1 MTVTNKFLP
10 GNLVFAR
17 NRTWVVQNGS
27 TDDWLKLRPLSGAE
41 DEIVELDPELEEKA
55 VELAAFSAPDPSKA
69 GRYNCAKL
77 LYDALRFQL
86 RSGAGPFRSFA
97 SVAFEPRAYQ
107 LVPLMMALRMPV
119 VRLLISDDVGIG
131 KTIEAGLIARELLDR
146 GEISS
151 IAVLCPSHLVE
162 QWIGELEDHFN
173 IHAEALTAATAA
185 RLEKRVPHGRKLSE
199 VFPFLVVSLDYI
211 KSERHREY
219 FQTVAPEFIIVDEA
233 HTCTKTTGTRQLR
246 FDLLKRLA
254 DNPHRHMLLLTA
266 TPHFGNEQA
275 FYNLLSLLKE
285 EFVNL
290 QGRAVRANDKLRLEL
305 AKHFVQRRRVDIVE
319 WQKQSKERIDG
330 FPVRRTT
337 EITYK
342 LDNDW
347 ADFFVA
353 VLNYCQGLVNR
364 SSEADGETNKLI
376 WYAVLAL
383 LRCVSSSPEAA
394 YTALMHR
401 LEKLTDEKVD
411 DQIAVEVADGDEEDD
426 ETTDV
431 TPAAQIENTV
441 ELQALLD
448 KAAKLNNPDK
458 DPKFQLLV
466 SHVSN
471 LIKDGFKPV
480 VFCRYVATAEYVSRE
495 LQKKFPKVTVACVT
509 GALVPEERRER
520 VEELGASENRILVA
534 TDCLSEG
541 INLQQFF
548 TAVVHYDLAWNPTR
562 HEQREGRVDRFG
574 QQATEVRCSMIY
586 GQDNP
591 VDGFILNVILR
602 KSRDIQKKLGVVVP
616 VPEDH
621 TRINE
626 ALIKAAL
633 FKKKGTVDDPVV
645 QGTLFDDPVVSELE
659 EKWSNALE
667 KVKRTRTVFA
677 QAAIHPDEVY
687 RYWKKEKEA
696 LGSHED
702 LEFFCREASAL
713 LGCYL
718 EPDPVRPNIC
728 TVPVNTF
735 KDKTLVLRLDD
746 EGIRNGAKLNFNE
759 LHRAS
764 PFVNLLAE
772 SFVESAVSGNDELS
786 IARCAV
792 TESADITA
800 VTTVFLLRMRYQM
813 FIRYR
818 NELKRCLL
826 AEEIL
831 PVAVSG
837 VKKLE
842 WKTGPELVSFIDE
855 ERRANFKS
863 EFSQRWIRKGIEI
876 FENSQEEIDR
886 IAEARAQ
893 ELLAE
898 HTKVKEFTEG
908 GSVTEVKVCR
918 PIDLMGVFVLLPSE
932 E

>member
-1 MTVTNKFLP
+1 MTLTNKYLP
-10 GNLVFAR
+10 GNLVCAR

-41 DEIVELDPELEEKA
+41 DEIVELDPDLEFEP
-55 VELAAFSAPDPSKA
+55 VELASFDAPDPSKN

-151 IAVLCPSHLVE
+151 IAVLCPPHLVD
-162 QWIGELEDHFN
+162 QWVDELQNHFN
-173 IHAEALTAATAA
+173 IHAEALTSWTAA
-185 RLEKRVPHGRKLSE
+185 RLEKRVPHGKKLNE

-233 HTCTKTTGTRQLR
+233 HTCTKSSGTKQLR

-254 DNPHRHMLLLTA
+254 DDPARHMLLLTA
-266 TPHFGNEQA
+266 TPHSGNEDA
-275 FYNLLSLLKE
+275 FYNLLSLLDPRFEQLK
-285 EFVNL
+285 
-290 QGRAVRANDKLRLEL
+290 GREVHANDKLRQEL
-305 AKHFVQRRRVDIVE
+305 AKHFVQRRRKDIVE
-319 WQKQSKERIDG
+319 WQQQSKERVDG
-330 FPVRRTT
+330 FPVRQTT
-337 EITYK
+337 ELTYK
-342 LDNDW
+342 LDSEW
-347 ADFFVA
+347 LSFFEDVQA
-353 VLNYCQGLVNR
+353 YCQGLVTRIEGTQNESR
-364 SSEADGETNKLI
+364 KII

-394 YTALMHR
+394 RMALMHR
-401 LEKLTDEKVD
+401 IENLTGETFS
-411 DQIAVEVADGDEEDD
+411 DQVATEVADGDEEDTD
-426 ETTDV
+426 TTDV
-431 TPAAQIENTV
+431 TPGAQIEDTA
-441 ELQALLD
+441 ELRALLARAD
-448 KAAKLNNPDK
+448 KLNDSSQ
-458 DPKFQLLV
+458 DPKFKLLV
-466 SHVSN
+466 KHVDK
-471 LIKDGFKPV
+471 LLKDGFHPV

-495 LQKKFPKVTVACVT
+495 LAKKFPKYKVSCVT
-509 GALVPEERRER
+509 GALVPDERRER
-520 VEELGASENRILVA
+520 VEELGQEGSRILVA

-548 TAVVHYDLAWNPTR
+548 TAVVHYDMAWNPTR

-574 QQATEVRCSMIY
+574 QQAPEVRCSMIY

-602 KSRDIQKKLGVVVP
+602 KSQEIQKRLGVVVP
-616 VPEDH
+616 VPED
-621 TRINE
+621 TMRINE

-633 FKKKGTVDDPVV
+633 FKKHEPS
-645 QGTLFDDPVVSELE
+645 QSSLFEFDDSVVNELE
-659 EKWSNALE
+659 EKWTNVLD

-687 RYWKKEKEA
+687 EYWKKEKEA

-713 LGCYL
+713 LGCHL
-718 EPDPVRPNIC
+718 EPDASKPN
-728 TVPVNTF
+728 VFSLPVNTF

-746 EGIRNGAKLNFNE
+746 EGIKNGAKLNFNE

-764 PFVNLLAE
+764 PFVNLLSE
-772 SFVESAVSGNDELS
+772 SFVESALAGNEELA

-792 TESADITA
+792 TESDSVDA
-800 VTTVFLLRMRYQM
+800 VTTVYLLRLRYQM

-837 VKKLE
+837 VKHLE
-842 WKTGPELVSFIDE
+842 WKTGPELVNFIHE
-855 ERRANFKS
+855 ERRANFSS
-863 EFSQRWIRKGIEI
+863 EFAAKWISKGLDAFNNGQDEIE
-876 FENSQEEIDR
+876 R
-886 IAEARAQ
+886 IAKVRAE
-893 ELLAE
+893 ELLQA
-898 HTKVKEFTEG
+898 HTKVKEFSEG
-908 GSVTEVKVCR
+908 GSVTEVKVCH
-918 PIDLMGVFVLLPSE
+918 PIDLMGVFVLLPADE
-932 E
+932 

>member
-1 MTVTNKFLP
+1 MNLTNKFLP
-10 GNLVFAR
+10 GNLVCAR
-17 NRTWVVQNGS
+17 HRTWVVQNGS

-41 DEIVELDPELEEKA
+41 DEVVELDPSLELDP
-55 VELAAFSAPDPSKA
+55 VELASFGTPEPTKS
-69 GRYNCAKL
+69 GQFNCAKL

-131 KTIEAGLIARELLDR
+131 KTIEAGLIFRELLDR
-146 GEISS
+146 GEISTL
-151 IAVLCPSHLVE
+151 AVLCPPHLVE
-162 QWIGELEDHFN
+162 QWVDELRVHFN
-173 IHAEALTAATAA
+173 IHAEALTAWTAA
-185 RLEKRVPHGRKLSE
+185 RLEKRVPHGKKLTE

-219 FQTVAPEFIIVDEA
+219 FHTVAPEFVIVDEA
-233 HTCTKTTGTRQLR
+233 HTCTKSSGTKQLR

-254 DNPHRHMLLLTA
+254 DDPQRHMLLLTA
-266 TPHFGNEQA
+266 TPHSGNEDA
-275 FYNLLSLLKE
+275 FYNLLSLLDPRFE
-285 EFVNL
+285 EL
-290 QGRAVRANDKLRLEL
+290 KGREVRANDKLRQEL
-305 AKHFVQRRRVDIVE
+305 AKHFVQRRRKDIVE
-319 WQKQSKERIDG
+319 WQEQSKERIDG
-330 FPVRRTT
+330 FPVRKTT
-337 EITYK
+337 ELTYK
-342 LDNDW
+342 LDDEW
-347 ADFFVA
+347 TTFFEA
-353 VLNYCQGLVNR
+353 VQTYCQGLIDR
-364 SSEADGETNKLI
+364 TKDDGHQLI

-394 YTALMHR
+394 RMALMHR
-401 LEKLTDEKVD
+401 LENLNNDT
-411 DQIAVEVADGDEEDD
+411 IAEQAVMDVADGDEADV
-426 ETTDV
+426 ETNDV
-431 TPAAQIENTV
+431 TPGAKVEDTV
-441 ELQALLD
+441 ELKALLD
-448 KAAKLNNPDK
+448 RAEKLNNPSK
-458 DPKFQLLV
+458 DPKFKLLV
-466 SHVSN
+466 KHVQN
-471 LIKDGFKPV
+471 LLNDGFHPV
-480 VFCRYVATAEYVSRE
+480 IFCRYVATAEYVSRE
-495 LQKKFPKVTVACVT
+495 LAKKFTKHQVTCVT
-509 GALVPEERRER
+509 GALVPDERRER
-520 VEELGASENRILVA
+520 VEELGNYENRILVA

-541 INLQQFF
+541 INLQQYF
-548 TAVVHYDLAWNPTR
+548 TSVIHYDLAWNPTR

-574 QQATEVRCSMIY
+574 QQADEVRCSMIY
-586 GQDNP
+586 GQNNP

-602 KSRDIQKKLGVVVP
+602 KSHEIQKRLGVVVP
-616 VPEDH
+616 VPEDSVK
-621 TRINE
+621 INE

-633 FKKKGTVDDPVV
+633 FKKHSPSQGSLFDFENDPVV
-645 QGTLFDDPVVSELE
+645 EELN
-659 EKWSNALE
+659 EKWTNVLE

-677 QAAIHPDEVY
+677 QASIHPDEVY
-687 RYWKKEKEA
+687 EYWKKEKEA

-713 LGCYL
+713 LGCHL
-718 EPDPVRPNIC
+718 EPDPKKPNVC

-735 KDKTLVLRLDD
+735 KDKTLILRLDD
-746 EGIRNGAKLNFNE
+746 EGIKNGTKLNFNE

-772 SFVESAVSGNDELS
+772 SFVDSAVNGREDLA

-792 TESADITA
+792 TESESIDT
-800 VTTVFLLRMRYQM
+800 VTTVFLLRLRYQM

-842 WKTGPELVSFIDE
+842 WKTGPELVNFIHE
-855 ERRANFKS
+855 ERRANFTADFATK
-863 EFSQRWIRKGIEI
+863 WIQKGLDAFEDNIEVI
-876 FENSQEEIDR
+876 NDL
-886 IAEARAQ
+886 AKARAQ
-893 ELLAE
+893 ELLEA

-908 GSVTEVKVCR
+908 GSVTEVKVCH